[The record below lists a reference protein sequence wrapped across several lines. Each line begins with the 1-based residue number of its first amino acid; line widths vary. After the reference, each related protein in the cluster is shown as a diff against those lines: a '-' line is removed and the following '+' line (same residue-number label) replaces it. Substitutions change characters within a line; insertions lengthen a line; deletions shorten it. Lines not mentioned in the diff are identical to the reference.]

1 MQGLPPRLPGS
12 MVILL
17 LAADLRCPLLSM
29 PSAASLCLLVMRNSD
44 SCQRKRI
51 SGPAFTSR

>member
-17 LAADLRCPLLSM
+17 LSTNMGYPLLSM
-29 PSAASLCLLVMRNSD
+29 PSA
-44 SCQRKRI
+44 
-51 SGPAFTSR
+51 